1 MTQEQKFDRLREKIR
16 ERFPDSKIKY
26 KNESKFWKRLPKRL
40 RNAGTTIN
48 HTIWMPNR
56 DKNFAML
63 SHEYVHLF
71 DIYEMGWIP
80 FLLKY
85 TFPQWLFLVGL
96 LVSIVAIII
105 GFPVMAIISLAL
117 GLLCLAPW
125 PSKPRFRLE
134 LRGYAM
140 SLFQAKLRG
149 YSSPEYQKNIV
160 DALRSW
166 LYYKMVWS
174 VLDTYEAVNNIVY
187 MLPVVG
193 NMDTIFKEV
202 QEILDE

>member
-1 MTQEQKFDRLREKIR
+1 MTQEQKFYRLREKILQ
-16 ERFPDSKIKY
+16 RFPDAKIKY
-26 KNESKFWKRLPKRL
+26 KNESKLWKMLPSRW
-40 RNAGTTIN
+40 RNAGTTMN

-71 DIYEMGWIP
+71 DIYEMGLLV
-80 FLLKY
+80 FLAKY
-85 TFPQWLFLVGL
+85 TFPQWLFLVGA
-96 LVSIVAIII
+96 LVSIIALIAGSPAVAIIAL
-105 GFPVMAIISLAL
+105 VL

-125 PSKPRFRLE
+125 PSTPRFRLE

-140 SLFQAKLRG
+140 SLFQARLRG
-149 YSSPEYQKNIV
+149 YNSLEYQKNIV
-160 DALRSW
+160 DALKSW

-174 VLDTYEAVNNIVY
+174 MLNAAEAVNNIVY

-193 NMDTIFKEV
+193 DMDTIFKEV
-202 QEILDE
+202 QEILNE